1 MPPGFKVLVFEFPER
16 SQGGHC
22 VGTKQHFWSQYH
34 YSLVPAWIF
43 QDPDGDVILVDHVEG
58 FIEAAKG
65 YRIHWILF

>member
-1 MPPGFKVLVFEFPER
+1 M
-16 SQGGHC
+16 
-22 VGTKQHFWSQYH
+22 GTKQHFWSQYH